1 MYRCTYPDMQAAFVD
16 AITRI
21 KSHLVRDGIPSD
33 VYNGYVA
40 VMCVAAHQPHPDI
53 QYDESPKEVAAV
65 MELQEQL
72 GQTAILK
79 GFHHIQWAHLLQKR
93 WKPLPKPKKGSNT
106 PRQKDALEQ
115 SIALITSSW
124 DVFEA
129 LWEARNDVLHG
140 GDNALQE
147 AENNAIDSRLLQFKR
162 ESHLL
167 LRQCNRHFINKPE
180 LVILNWPKKKKKERL
195 LNLERLH
202 RVYVTELKREA
213 EHLRPITDF
222 FKPKRD

>member
-1 MYRCTYPDMQAAFVD
+1 M
-16 AITRI
+16 
-21 KSHLVRDGIPSD
+21 PS
-33 VYNGYVA
+33 NA
-40 VMCVAAHQPHPDI
+40 
-53 QYDESPKEVAAV
+53 
-65 MELQEQL
+65 
-72 GQTAILK
+72 
-79 GFHHIQWAHLLQKR
+79 
-93 WKPLPKPKKGSNT
+93 

-202 RVYVTELKREA
+202 RVYVIELKREA
-213 EHLRPITDF
+213 ELLRPIILISSS
-222 FKPKRD
+222 PKGVRRSFCSNLRAAAYAAEPRKGRGGTPQPSR